1 MSQQRVE
8 NLRRLY
14 AALARGDTQ
23 GVIER
28 LHPTAE
34 LHQPPESPGASSYY
48 GRDEVARGTTDFLS
62 AWDDFTFEPREV
74 SAIGDAV
81 LMNMLLTGRGKGS
94 GVEVTMS
101 VFHAWTFRDGQPHR
115 LFVCMTR
122 EDALE
127 AAGLGSSALDESEQR
142 PTRDT
147 G

>member
-1 MSQQRVE
+1 MSRQRLE
-8 NLRRLY
+8 SLRRLY

-23 GVIER
+23 GVIEC

-34 LHQPPESPGASSYY
+34 LHQPRESPGASSYY
-48 GRDEVARGTTDFLS
+48 GRDEVARGTSDFLS

-74 SAIGDAV
+74 SAIGDGV

-127 AAGLGSSALDESEQR
+127 AAGLRE
-142 PTRDT
+142 
-147 G
+147 

>member
-23 GVIER
+23 GVIEC

-34 LHQPPESPGASSYY
+34 LHQPRESPGASSYY

-74 SAIGDAV
+74 NAIGDGI
-81 LMNMLLTGRGKGS
+81 LMNMLLTARGKGS

-122 EDALE
+122 EEALE
-127 AAGLGSSALDESEQR
+127 AAGLRE
-142 PTRDT
+142 
-147 G
+147 